1 MKWCIP
7 FVLVAGLLTGC
18 PINGN
23 KYYPVIGLGFVK
35 VNTNQVNAT
44 IVKTTVV
51 GAGVSTFQPSATVG
65 FSATTIAL
73 VHTNANVL
81 VEIK

>member
-1 MKWCIP
+1 MKWMFSFALAAC
-7 FVLVAGLLTGC
+7 LLTGC
-18 PINGN
+18 TINGN
-23 KYYPVIGLGFVK
+23 KYYPVIGLGWVK
-35 VNTNQVNAT
+35 VPTNSVNAT

-73 VHTNANVL
+73 VHTNSNVL
-81 VEIK
+81 LEIK